1 MAFSSPLAFMEMA
14 SDGHPIVDRTQF
26 DEVISKYGWNVL
38 RRRKATAKD
47 CPCYDEITKIVD
59 PNCAACEGTGSVLG
73 YQDEVVRTIML
84 FDIPN
89 GYWALGDVHTI
100 AGDFERI
107 ECAGF
112 FSGVTDIQIGDI
124 ILFTSSAAYST
135 DINYEEF
142 TIYNLEPRMV
152 GDSGGLWINIFT
164 RADMRKPTYPFS
176 GAFRP

>member
-1 MAFSSPLAFMEMA
+1 MEMA

-26 DEVISKYGWNVL
+26 DEVISKYGWNVI
-38 RRRKATAKD
+38 RRRKSSEKD
-47 CPCYDEITKIVD
+47 CPCFDEITKIVD
-59 PNCAACEGTGSVLG
+59 PNCEACEGTGNISG

-84 FDIPN
+84 FDLPN

-124 ILFTSSAAYST
+124 IMFTSSPAYST
-135 DINYEEF
+135 DIDYEEF

-176 GAFRP
+176 GAFEP